1 MQISKKVIESATVLV
16 LALAM
21 VITAVTSNGVYAA
34 DTQAAENTQLE
45 DNGIAGFAVTM
56 NEYEVESADYLD
68 SLLSVE
74 KEETYMVAASAEDVS
89 IEGQDAEE
97 TEVQDSAQT
106 VADEKESA
114 TTDNADE
121 TLTAEEKDWQDKLMA
136 DVKDFL
142 YVRAEA
148 NADSEI
154 VGKLY
159 KGDCALVKKQGKAWT
174 KIASGS
180 VKGYVKNEYCVFGQ
194 EAYAYA
200 KKNCDTVAKVT
211 IDGLRVRTSPAED
224 ASVVKTVV
232 AGDKF
237 VVNKKAN
244 KKTDEWVAV
253 KVDGDTCYVSAD
265 YVTLSLDTGKAV
277 TLEEEAAAQKA
288 AEEKKAAEEAQ
299 KASSSSSSSSSSN
312 GQTTTTSTTQN
323 ASLAASADEETLLA
337 ALVQCEAGGQ
347 GVQCMTAVG
356 AVVINRVRSGS
367 YPNSI
372 YNVIYQR
379 GQFGPAS
386 SGRLEQR
393 LASGVSSSARQAARA
408 ALSGSD
414 PTGGAKSFKLAS
426 SGHAGV
432 VIGPI
437 VFY

>member
-1 MQISKKVIESATVLV
+1 MQISKRVIESATVLA

-21 VITAVTSNGVYAA
+21 VITAVTSNGVYAVS
-34 DTQAAENTQLE
+34 DTQTAENTQLE
-45 DNGIAGFAVTM
+45 ENGLAGFAVAM

-68 SLLSVE
+68 SLISVE
-74 KEETYMVAASAEDVS
+74 KEASNMVAVSAEDIS
-89 IEGQDAEE
+89 DKRQAEGETDVDVEAADATETTLSAEE
-97 TEVQDSAQT
+97 QE
-106 VADEKESA
+106 
-114 TTDNADE
+114 
-121 TLTAEEKDWQDKLMA
+121 WQDKLMA

-142 YVRAEA
+142 YVRAKA
-148 NADSEI
+148 DADSDI

-159 KGDCALVKKQGKAWT
+159 KGDRALIKKQGSEWT

-180 VKGYVKNEYCVFGQ
+180 VNGYVKNEYCVFGQ

-200 KKNCDTVAKVT
+200 KKHCDTVAKVT
-211 IDGLRVRTSPAED
+211 IDGLRVRKSPAED
-224 ASVVKTVV
+224 AGVVKTVV
-232 AGDKF
+232 TGDKF
-237 VVNKKAN
+237 KVNKKAN
-244 KKTDEWVAV
+244 KTDGWVAI
-253 KVDGDTCYVSAD
+253 KVDSDTCYVSAD

-288 AEEKKAAEEAQ
+288 EEEKKAAAAQ
-299 KASSSSSSSSSSN
+299 TASSSSSSSN

-323 ASLAASADEETLLA
+323 TSLAASADEETLLA

-356 AVVINRVRSGS
+356 AVVVNRVRSGS
-367 YPNSI
+367 YPSSI

-386 SGRLEQR
+386 SGRLESR

-432 VIGPI
+432 VSGPI

>member
-1 MQISKKVIESATVLV
+1 MQISKRVIESATVLA

-21 VITAVTSNGVYAA
+21 VITAVTSNGVYAVS
-34 DTQAAENTQLE
+34 DTQTAENTQLE
-45 DNGIAGFAVTM
+45 ENGLAGFAVAM

-68 SLLSVE
+68 SLISVE
-74 KEETYMVAASAEDVS
+74 KEASNMVAVSAEDISDKRQAEDEADVDVETVDVEAADAPEETLS
-89 IEGQDAEE
+89 AEE
-97 TEVQDSAQT
+97 QE
-106 VADEKESA
+106 
-114 TTDNADE
+114 
-121 TLTAEEKDWQDKLMA
+121 WQDKLMA

-142 YVRAEA
+142 YVRAKA
-148 NADSEI
+148 DADSDI

-159 KGDCALVKKQGKAWT
+159 KGDRALIKKQGSEWT

-180 VKGYVKNEYCVFGQ
+180 VNGYVKNEYCVFGQ

-200 KKNCDTVAKVT
+200 KKHYDTVAKVT
-211 IDGLRVRTSPAED
+211 IDGLRVRKSPAED
-224 ASVVKTVV
+224 AGVVKTVV
-232 AGDKF
+232 TGDKF
-237 VVNKKAN
+237 KVNKKAN
-244 KKTDEWVAV
+244 KTDGWVAI
-253 KVDGDTCYVSAD
+253 KVDSDTCYVSAD

-288 AEEKKAAEEAQ
+288 EEEKKAAAAQ
-299 KASSSSSSSSSSN
+299 TASSSSSSSN

-323 ASLAASADEETLLA
+323 TSLAASADEETLLA

-356 AVVINRVRSGS
+356 AVVVNRVRSGS
-367 YPNSI
+367 YPSSI

-386 SGRLEQR
+386 SGRLESR

>member
-1 MQISKKVIESATVLV
+1 MQISKRVIESATVLA

-21 VITAVTSNGVYAA
+21 VITAVTSNGVYAVS
-34 DTQAAENTQLE
+34 DTQTAENTQLE
-45 DNGIAGFAVTM
+45 ENGLAGFAVAM

-68 SLLSVE
+68 SLISVE
-74 KEETYMVAASAEDVS
+74 KEASNMVAASAEDVS
-89 IEGQDAEE
+89 AEGQADGEADVDVETVDVEAADATETTLSAEE
-97 TEVQDSAQT
+97 QE
-106 VADEKESA
+106 
-114 TTDNADE
+114 
-121 TLTAEEKDWQDKLMA
+121 WQDKLMA

-142 YVRAEA
+142 YVRAKA
-148 NADSEI
+148 DADSDI

-159 KGDCALVKKQGKAWT
+159 KGDRALIKKQGGEWT

-180 VKGYVKNEYCVFGQ
+180 VNGYVKNEYCVFGQ

-200 KKNCDTVAKVT
+200 KKHCDTVAKVT
-211 IDGLRVRTSPAED
+211 IDGLRVRKSPAED
-224 ASVVKTVV
+224 AGVVKTVV
-232 AGDKF
+232 TGDKF
-237 VVNKKAN
+237 KVNKKAN
-244 KKTDEWVAV
+244 KTDGWVAI
-253 KVDGDTCYVSAD
+253 KVDSDTCYVSAD

-288 AEEKKAAEEAQ
+288 EEEKKAAAAQ
-299 KASSSSSSSSSSN
+299 TASSSSSSSN

-323 ASLAASADEETLLA
+323 TSLAASADEETLLA

-356 AVVINRVRSGS
+356 AVVVNRVRSGS
-367 YPNSI
+367 YPSSI

-386 SGRLEQR
+386 SGRLESR

>member
-1 MQISKKVIESATVLV
+1 MQISKRVIESATVLV

-21 VITAVTSNGVYAA
+21 VITAVTSNGVYAVS
-34 DTQAAENTQLE
+34 DTQTAENTQLE
-45 DNGIAGFAVTM
+45 ENGLAGFAVAM

-68 SLLSVE
+68 SLISVE
-74 KEETYMVAASAEDVS
+74 KEASNMVAASAEDVS
-89 IEGQDAEE
+89 TEGQAEDEADVDVETVDVEAADATEATLSAEE
-97 TEVQDSAQT
+97 QE
-106 VADEKESA
+106 
-114 TTDNADE
+114 
-121 TLTAEEKDWQDKLMA
+121 WQDKLMA

-142 YVRAEA
+142 YVRAKA
-148 NADSEI
+148 DADSDI

-159 KGDCALVKKQGKAWT
+159 KGDRALIKKQGSEWT

-180 VKGYVKNEYCVFGQ
+180 VNGYVKNEYCVFGQ

-200 KKNCDTVAKVT
+200 KKHCDTVAKVT
-211 IDGLRVRTSPAED
+211 IDGLRVRKSPAED
-224 ASVVKTVV
+224 AGVVKTVV

-237 VVNKKAN
+237 KVNKKAN
-244 KKTDEWVAV
+244 KTDGWVAI
-253 KVDGDTCYVSAD
+253 KVDSDTCYVSAD

-288 AEEKKAAEEAQ
+288 EEEKKAAAAQ
-299 KASSSSSSSSSSN
+299 AASSSSSSSN

-323 ASLAASADEETLLA
+323 TSLAASADEETLLA

-356 AVVINRVRSGS
+356 AVVVNRVRSGS

-386 SGRLEQR
+386 SGRLESR